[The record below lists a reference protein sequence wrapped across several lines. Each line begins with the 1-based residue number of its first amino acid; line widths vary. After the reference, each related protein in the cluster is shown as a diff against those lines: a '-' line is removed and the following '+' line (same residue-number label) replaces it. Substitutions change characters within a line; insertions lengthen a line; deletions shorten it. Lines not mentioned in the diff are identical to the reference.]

1 VISPTA
7 SSPKVK
13 TDSGAIAAVVLGLG
27 SLIGLI
33 LPPLLGAGI
42 AAIVLGWIARRR
54 IVRSGG
60 ELKGKWIAIAGTA
73 LGVLGSL
80 LSLVI
85 PGFIVS
91 VWIYAAFHGGQL
103 PSGAP

>member
-1 VISPTA
+1 M
-7 SSPKVK
+7 
-13 TDSGAIAAVVLGLG
+13 LGLI

-33 LPPLLGAGI
+33 FPPLFAIGVAG
-42 AAIVLGWIARRR
+42 IVLGWTARKRIA
-54 IVRSGG
+54 RSGG
-60 ELKGKWIAIAGTA
+60 ELKGKGIAFAGI
-73 LGVLGSL
+73 VLSVFGCL

-103 PSGAP
+103 PSGA